1 MPCRPRLAR
10 RAAPWRAL
18 VAACCAALP
27 SLAALGN
34 FGALSSLP
42 ALSGCAARQDTGPE
56 PELALASSAEAQTRF
71 RALREAWV
79 STPLD
84 ARTGLE
90 RRLTAFV
97 QRYPTDPQGRW
108 VRIYLAWIAIQ
119 QKRLDIAERWLALA
133 EPGPAGAASDLAG
146 VVGAALEL
154 SRGQAA
160 SAYGRLLELSG
171 KLIDAD
177 DRLLCL
183 DQLVLAALADGR
195 YRAAVGHML
204 ELSAQAA
211 RRHRERTWRALE
223 PRLASIPLAELE
235 ASLPSLSTS
244 QIQSASVTPAE
255 RAAAVDW
262 MRRTL
267 LELLSRSALDEQN
280 VALAQRLVAAPQA
293 ASDENLDKSELLLL
307 ATRGSLER
315 TVRGRA
321 LGLALELGDDRAS
334 ERSID
339 VATGISLT
347 LDLPSRDKPRDPLVL
362 VTRRVER
369 GDVADALA
377 RLAGDGAS
385 LVVAGFSPES
395 ARQASQFA
403 AQSGMPVLLL
413 HEPSTPASAEAEV
426 APSAFVLGIDPQRAN
441 DVLYAALEQRFPG
454 VVRVGS
460 EETPCPETDEQLD
473 ALLGRAGSSGRRPR
487 LQFDADAGCTRQV
500 LMHLP
505 RAARPLALGFGL
517 DAVAVA
523 WDDAPPADE
532 MWGVGAG
539 RLPNLSSPNDGLASL
554 WLSRKGRPPTWYEA
568 LGHDAARVASLVIGP
583 PREGVVRDPASVRA
597 VYRGVA
603 ERLSTRPF
611 ASMWT
616 ADGDRFDAARR
627 LPRQLRVARLSSTP
641 TDGPP

>member
-1 MPCRPRLAR
+1 MQRRPRLAQR
-10 RAAPWRAL
+10 APWRAFA
-18 VAACCAALP
+18 AACCAALACP
-27 SLAALGN
+27 G
-34 FGALSSLP
+34 
-42 ALSGCAARQDTGPE
+42 ALSGCGARQETGPE
-56 PELALASSAEAQTRF
+56 PELALASSAEAQARF

-84 ARTGLE
+84 ARAGLE

-108 VRIYLAWIAIQ
+108 VRIYLAWIAIA

-154 SRGQAA
+154 SRGNAA
-160 SAYGRLLELSG
+160 TAYRRLLELSG

-280 VALAQRLVAAPQA
+280 VALAQRLVAAPPA

-307 ATRGSLER
+307 ATRGTLER

-321 LGLALELGDDRAS
+321 LGLALELGDELAS
-334 ERSID
+334 QRSID

-347 LDLPSRDKPRDPLVL
+347 LDLPSRDKPKDPLVL
-362 VTRRVER
+362 VTRQVER
-369 GDVADALA
+369 GDVADAMA

-413 HEPSTPASAEAEV
+413 HEPTEPKSPGAEL
-426 APSAFVLGIDPQRAN
+426 APSAFLLGVDSEHAN
-441 DVLYAALEQRFPG
+441 DVLYAALEQRLHG

-460 EETPCPETDEQLD
+460 EDAPCPDGDEQLD
-473 ALLGRAGSSGRRPR
+473 ALLARASSGRRPR
-487 LQFDADAGCTRQV
+487 LQFDAGAGCARQV

-517 DAVAVA
+517 DALAVA

-532 MWGVGAG
+532 MWGIGAG
-539 RLPNLSSPNDGLASL
+539 RLPNLYNPSDGLATL

-568 LGHDAARVASLVIGP
+568 LGHDAALVASLVIGP
-583 PREGVVRDPASVRA
+583 AHDGVVRDPEGVRA
-597 VYRGVA
+597 VYRAVG
-603 ERLSTRPF
+603 ERLTTRPF
-611 ASMWT
+611 ASLWT
-616 ADGDRFDAARR
+616 ADGDRFDAAHR
-627 LPRQLRVARLSSTP
+627 LPRQLRAERLSPTP
-641 TDGPP
+641 VEGTP

>member
-1 MPCRPRLAR
+1 MQRRQPRLAR
-10 RAAPWRAL
+10 RVAPWRAL
-18 VAACCAALP
+18 AAAACC
-27 SLAALGN
+27 G
-34 FGALSSLP
+34 
-42 ALSGCAARQDTGPE
+42 ALSGCAARQETGPE
-56 PELALASSAEAQTRF
+56 PELALASSAEAQARF

-108 VRIYLAWIAIQ
+108 VRIYLAWIAIA

-154 SRGQAA
+154 SRGNAA
-160 SAYGRLLELSG
+160 AAYRQLLELSG

-183 DQLVLAALADGR
+183 DQLVLAALADRR

-223 PRLASIPLAELE
+223 PRLASIPLPELE
-235 ASLPSLSTS
+235 ASLPRLSTD
-244 QIQSASVTPAE
+244 QIQSPSVTPAE

-267 LELLSRSALDEQN
+267 LELLSRSALDEQD

-307 ATRGSLER
+307 ATRGTLER

-321 LGLALELGDDRAS
+321 LGLALELGDDLAS
-334 ERSID
+334 QRSID

-347 LDLPSRDKPRDPLVL
+347 LDLPSREKPKDPLVL
-362 VTRRVER
+362 VTRQVER

-385 LVVAGFSPES
+385 LVIAGFSPQS
-395 ARQASQFA
+395 ARRASEFA
-403 AQSGMPVLLL
+403 EQSGMPVLLL
-413 HEPSTPASAEAEV
+413 HEPEQPGAEL
-426 APSAFVLGIDPQRAN
+426 APSAFVLGIDRARAN
-441 DVLYAALEQRFPG
+441 DVLYAALEQRHHG
-454 VVRVGS
+454 VLRVGS
-460 EETPCPETDEQLD
+460 EELPCPETDEQLD
-473 ALLGRAGSSGRRPR
+473 ALLERASGSGRRPR
-487 LQFDADAGCTRQV
+487 LQFDAGAGCARQV

-505 RAARPLALGFGL
+505 RGARPVALGFGL
-517 DAVAVA
+517 DALAVA

-532 MWGVGAG
+532 WWGVGAG
-539 RLPNLSSPNDGLASL
+539 RLPNATSPADGLSSL
-554 WLSRKGRPPTWYEA
+554 WLARKGRPPTWYEA
-568 LGHDAARVASLVIGP
+568 LGHDAALVASLAVGP
-583 PREGVVRDPASVRA
+583 AQDGVLRDPEGVRA
-597 VYRGVA
+597 VYRTVR
-603 ERLSTRPF
+603 ERLATQPF
-611 ASMWT
+611 VSMWT
-616 ADGDRFDAARR
+616 ADGERFDASRR
-627 LPRQLRVARLSSTP
+627 LPRQLRAERLSPTP
-641 TDGPP
+641 AEGPE

>member
-1 MPCRPRLAR
+1 MQRRPRLAR

-18 VAACCAALP
+18 ATACGAALF
-27 SLAALGN
+27 SAAL
-34 FGALSSLP
+34 FSA
-42 ALSGCAARQDTGPE
+42 ALSGCAARQETGPE
-56 PELALASSAEAQTRF
+56 PELALASSAEAQARF

-154 SRGQAA
+154 SRGHADAA
-160 SAYGRLLELSG
+160 YRELLELSG
-171 KLIDAD
+171 KLIDTD

-195 YRAAVGHML
+195 YRAAVVHML

-223 PRLASIPLAELE
+223 PRLASIPLPELE

-267 LELLSRSALDEQN
+267 LELLSRSALDEQD

-307 ATRGSLER
+307 ATRGTLER

-321 LGLALELGDDRAS
+321 LGLALELGDELTS
-334 ERSID
+334 QRSID

-347 LDLPSRDKPRDPLVL
+347 LDLPSRERPQDPLVL
-362 VTRRVER
+362 VTRQVER
-369 GDVADALA
+369 GDVGDALA

-385 LVVAGFSPES
+385 LVVAGFSPQS
-395 ARQASQFA
+395 ARQAAQFA

-413 HEPSTPASAEAEV
+413 HEPGEPATPSADL
-426 APSAFVLGIDPQRAN
+426 APSVFVLGIDGARAN
-441 DVLYAALEQRFPG
+441 DVLYAALEQRVHG

-460 EETPCPETDEQLD
+460 EEAPCPESDEQLD
-473 ALLGRAGSSGRRPR
+473 ALLGRASSGRRPR
-487 LQFDADAGCTRQV
+487 LQFDAGASCARQV

-517 DAVAVA
+517 DALAVA

-539 RLPNLSSPNDGLASL
+539 QLPNLAGANDGLASL

-568 LGHDAARVASLVIGP
+568 LGHDAALVASLVVGP
-583 PREGVVRDPASVRA
+583 THERVVRDPEGVRA
-597 VYRGVA
+597 VYRAVS

-611 ASMWT
+611 ASLWT

-627 LPRQLRVARLSSTP
+627 LPRQLRAERLSPTP